1 MTESTIGFVLRR
13 SLSVISVLMLLPAV
27 ACSGPVATQTAGPTA
42 PALAQTAIPTP
53 AGSIEAPV
61 PPTEGDAVT
70 LSIEGHT
77 VVVNGSLDDGF
88 YERFLSLVQGREDEI
103 TTLRVNSAGGKTDE
117 GIKLGHWIFE
127 HGIDVVV
134 DGLCFSSCANYI
146 FTAGRNKTIMADS
159 IVGWHGSEQQ
169 DEHLARGLG
178 LTVEEL
184 LAQQYD
190 ELVAEGVEPPSPE
203 RRKKFVEVVLSRRP
217 AAVGEEQALLERIG
231 VNVDALVYG
240 FLPDRFQGYYINRAA
255 HIDGWTFSIEGMA
268 RFGINNVTYAGDGDY
283 PRERATEEYGVVLF
297 SVPREECI
305 VFGYDSEYGDD
316 SYTASICSRT
326 APLRQTQVH
335 LDALGDGRAPRA
347 DGGPALK
354 QTMESHWW
362 TFRRL

>member
-1 MTESTIGFVLRR
+1 MAESTMSFVLRR
-13 SLSVISVLMLLPAV
+13 SLSAVSVLLLLPAV
-27 ACSGPVATQTAGPTA
+27 ACSGPVATQTANTTA
-42 PALAQTAIPTP
+42 PAPKQTANTTAPTP
-53 AGSIEAPV
+53 TQVAGPTTTESIEAPV

-70 LSIEGHT
+70 LSIEGPT
-77 VVVNGSLDDGF
+77 VVMNGSLEDGF
-88 YERFLSLVQGREDEI
+88 YESFLSLVKGREDEI
-103 TTLRVNSAGGKTDE
+103 TTLRVSSAGGETHE

-190 ELVAEGVEPPSPE
+190 ELVAAGVEPPSPE

-217 AAVGEEQALLERIG
+217 AGVREEQAFLENVG
-231 VNVDALVYG
+231 VSVDALVYG
-240 FLPDRFQGYYINRAA
+240 FLPDQFQGYYVDRAA

-268 RFGINNVTYAGDGDY
+268 RFDIYNVTYVGDGDY
-283 PRERATEEYGVVLF
+283 PSERAREEYGVIVF
-297 SVPREECI
+297 SVP
-305 VFGYDSEYGDD
+305 
-316 SYTASICSRT
+316 
-326 APLRQTQVH
+326 
-335 LDALGDGRAPRA
+335 
-347 DGGPALK
+347 
-354 QTMESHWW
+354 
-362 TFRRL
+362 